1 MERKL
6 FKKLFSMLLVLAMV
20 LSMCPTFV
28 FAEGTTDYSDYTY
41 VAFGDSITY
50 GIDGDYSSGEEGYRM
65 EKPYPTLVAENLGI
79 GTVVNQAKSG
89 ATWTQHA
96 SRTNMTER
104 IMRYNGDADIIS
116 VMLGVNDYAAKC
128 ALGDMNSRDN
138 TTIYG
143 SIHMAA
149 KHLTTAYP
157 NAFIFFMTPFKYK
170 TEDNGKYTL
179 SDVAQAVKEV
189 AAVYDI
195 PVLDM
200 YTNGQFDPATGAKD
214 QIHPTQ
220 AHHINYT
227 APMICEFIKQY
238 NAPASKD
245 ACPCDTCKGADAVW
259 ENWDGTAA
267 FVNGKHYRVSKDV
280 QLTGVISIPKGTT
293 VVLDLNGKTITA
305 ATDSRCFAIS
315 GELVIVNS
323 TADKDADGNYT
334 GMITGGSASAKDVNG
349 DQRGGNIVIENGTSA
364 SAPGGTLKLYGGTI
378 ANGTAPN
385 AGGNLK
391 VGKYTKF
398 YMYGGAIVDGRSEST
413 SSGVGNG
420 GNMNVD
426 AGSTFE
432 MRGGE
437 ISGGVA
443 SFSGGN
449 IYNYRGTITLYGG
462 IITGG
467 KANATGSNRGGGNIW
482 LNSTNA
488 KLILKGGLISDGESK
503 RFGGNILVDN
513 ASGKITV
520 EGGAI
525 TGGKAAVSGG
535 SIYITKG
542 QLEMTGGVLSGG
554 KANWDFTNNEQ
565 STGGNDGGNLYITD
579 SGAKAYLGGNA
590 VVTGGNAG
598 TGGYGG
604 NIYMTS
610 SAELYLYG
618 NAQVTFGE
626 GYGGKNIYAM
636 TTPKVVMYGGTVK
649 NGTFN
654 TYTSGSFHMYGG
666 QIEDLRWASSGTQET
681 VIYNGIVGSN
691 TSGLPEKLDIW
702 AADCATVTQTTHLEG
717 HTIYAI
723 YQTSLTNGACT
734 TCGHTYS
741 AANCGTCKYAH
752 PAVKVANCEFC
763 NEGAVWAPL
772 LGNELVA
779 DHYYLPAD
787 VTLADKIGLAVGD
800 GVCID
805 LNGHNLTT
813 ADVSSGITMTS
824 AKLNIT
830 NTGADASAIISGG
843 GGILT
848 ANMASGQCRSTVN
861 FKNVMITGGH
871 SRDNGGNIS
880 TNGVNLVLDNC
891 AISGGYAPKNGG
903 NVCCYATNLTIKGNT
918 RITGGFAGNNGDDL
932 YLGTTSKVQMYSG
945 AVGDV
950 CQLNSTGSFHLYDGA
965 LDAIR
970 VYNYT
975 NSTSSYNAS
984 FFMYGGRTGGI
995 SFPGTS
1001 SATGSGKVVVYAG
1014 TTGFDPRT
1022 SNRGNA
1028 TMLAPCSCVTQNADG
1043 TYTTIHTEGSTTCE
1057 VCAANDVY
1065 AGGYTYPD
1073 AFVGQHNYPENWTE
1087 GKKECENCGNILGCE
1102 HANTTLIGY
1111 QAATC
1116 LAPGYTGDYVCDE
1129 CGTVTVAGTSIDQKT
1144 HEYGDDDICDNGCD
1158 NTKCVNNGHALTKT
1172 DAAED
1177 TCTAIGN
1184 SEYWTCGTC
1193 GKFFS
1198 DANGETEIEKDSW
1211 IINEIIDHTYTYNN
1225 IGEGIHE
1232 ILCEKCDY
1240 HGTADC
1246 ADENGDHFC
1255 DRCGDKL
1262 LDPVASVNG
1271 EEYGSLMEAW
1281 QNATPNATITLL
1293 ADVDM
1298 TGIEGMY
1305 VPSSTLTL
1313 DLNGKTLEIPFQ
1325 AITFAGEG
1333 FTIKNGTIDSLG
1345 ASYGLWIGGYAEAA
1359 AASNVTIEDV
1369 TIIGGINIKN
1379 ATNVTLNNVTA
1390 TGIGYYA
1397 VWVEGNASD
1406 VVINSGSYTGAEGK
1420 AAVAAAVTDALAVKG
1435 GTYSSNVSAFCEEGK
1450 HTAPNEGVYVYGEHS
1465 YNAVVTDPTCT
1476 EKGYTTYTC
1485 TCGDE
1490 YIDNEVAE
1498 NGHSHAS
1505 EYHAATETE
1514 NAYTVYTCHCGDTYT
1529 IVEEGTMLHFAIN
1542 ETTGESY
1549 ATLQEALNA
1558 TAKGQTVK
1566 LLKDVEAED
1575 IYVGSGKTLDLNGKK
1590 LTINSTISAS
1600 FTTTHIVDSSKGEGS
1615 LILAEGSEVALNS
1628 KNKQLPVW
1636 TSEGVKF
1643 VEIAYKQIAETV
1655 DGDAEALKYKFYF
1668 NVADDSILPQLI
1680 AGNTDSLTIRVKV
1693 NYTTA
1698 SGMHAYQYFELN
1710 EDLMNKY
1717 VAKWPDGMVELTIRG
1732 TDGLQSLT
1740 FTAEIVSTAPNGA
1753 SVVIGS
1759 VPLSA

>member
-1 MERKL
+1 M
-6 FKKLFSMLLVLAMV
+6 KKESVKRFFSLCIVVAMV
-20 LSMCPTFV
+20 LSMCPTIV
-28 FAEGTTDYSDYTY
+28 FAEDTADYSGYTY

-50 GIDGDYSSGEEGYRM
+50 GIDGDYSSGEAGYRM
-65 EKPYPTLVAENLGI
+65 EKPYPTLVAETLGI

-89 ATWTQHA
+89 ATWTQH
-96 SRTNMTER
+96 STRTNMTER

-149 KHLTTAYP
+149 NHLTTKYP
-157 NAFIFFMTPFKYK
+157 DAFIFFMTPFKYR
-170 TEDNGKYTL
+170 TENNGKYTL
-179 SDVAQAVKEV
+179 SDVANAVKEV

-245 ACPCDTCKGADAVW
+245 ACPCDTCRGADATW

-267 FVNGKHYRVSKDV
+267 FANGKHYRVSKDV

-305 ATDSRCFAIS
+305 AANSRCFAIS

-334 GMITGGSASAKDVNG
+334 GLITGGSASVKDVNG

-426 AGSTFE
+426 AGSNFE

-443 SFSGGN
+443 SYSGGN

-467 KANATGSNRGGGNIW
+467 KANATSSNRGGGNIW

-503 RFGGNILVDN
+503 RFGGNVLVDN

-535 SIYITKG
+535 SLYIAKG

-604 NIYMTS
+604 NVYMTS

-618 NAQVTFGE
+618 NAQVTSGE

-666 QIEDLRWASSGTQET
+666 QIEDLRWASDSGTQET

-691 TSGLPEKLDIW
+691 ISGLPEKLDVW

-717 HTIYAI
+717 HKIYAV
-723 YQTSLTNGACT
+723 YQTDLENGACA

-741 AANCGTCKYAH
+741 AAKCGTCKYAH
-752 PAVKVANCEFC
+752 PAIKVENCEFC
-763 NEGAVWAPL
+763 NENAVWVPMQ
-772 LGNELVA
+772 GNELVA

-787 VTLADKIGLAVGD
+787 VALTDKIGLAVGD
-800 GVCID
+800 GLCID
-805 LNGHNLTT
+805 LNGHNLIT

-830 NTGADASAIISGG
+830 NTGTDASAIISGG
-843 GGILT
+843 GGILA
-848 ANMASGQCRSTVN
+848 ANMASGQSRSTVN

-871 SRDNGGNIS
+871 SRENGGNIS

-891 AISGGYAPKNGG
+891 AISGGYASKNGG

-965 LDAIR
+965 LDSIR

-984 FFMYGGRTGGI
+984 FFMYGGRVGGI

-1001 SATGSGKVVVYAG
+1001 SATGSGKVVAYAG

-1028 TMLAPCSCVTQNADG
+1028 TMLAPCSCVIQNADG
-1043 TYTTIHTEGSTTCE
+1043 TYTVIHTGGNTPCAE
-1057 VCAANDVY
+1057 CAANDVY
-1065 AGGYTYPD
+1065 EGGYTYPETL
-1073 AFVGQHNYPENWTE
+1073 VGAHTYPETWTE
-1087 GKKECENCGNILGCE
+1087 GKKVCENCGSTLGCE
-1102 HANTTLIGY
+1102 HTNTTLTGY
-1111 QAATC
+1111 QNATC
-1116 LAPGYTGDYVCDE
+1116 LAPGYSGDYVCDE
-1129 CGTVTVAGTSIDQKT
+1129 CGTTTQAGTPIDQKA
-1144 HEYGDDDICDNGCD
+1144 HEYGDDNYCDNGCGKI
-1158 NTKCVNNGHALTKT
+1158 KCAYNDCVPGTPVKEKEVAPSCGEAGSYELVTYCDICGEELHRVPEVDPATGAHNYNQENPDAQYKAT
-1172 DAAED
+1172 DA
-1177 TCTAIGN
+1177 TCNAAATYFY
-1184 SEYWTCGTC
+1184 SCSCGA
-1193 GKFFS
+1193 K
-1198 DANGETEIEKDSW
+1198 GE
-1211 IINEIIDHTYTYNN
+1211 
-1225 IGEGIHE
+1225 
-1232 ILCEKCDY
+1232 
-1240 HGTADC
+1240 
-1246 ADENGDHFC
+1246 
-1255 DRCGDKL
+1255 
-1262 LDPVASVNG
+1262 
-1271 EEYGSLMEAW
+1271 
-1281 QNATPNATITLL
+1281 
-1293 ADVDM
+1293 
-1298 TGIEGMY
+1298 
-1305 VPSSTLTL
+1305 LT
-1313 DLNGKTLEIPFQ
+1313 F
-1325 AITFAGEG
+1325 
-1333 FTIKNGTIDSLG
+1333 
-1345 ASYGLWIGGYAEAA
+1345 SYGEADK
-1359 AASNVTIEDV
+1359 NVHANLKQE
-1369 TIIGGINIKN
+1369 
-1379 ATNVTLNNVTA
+1379 
-1390 TGIGYYA
+1390 
-1397 VWVEGNASD
+1397 
-1406 VVINSGSYTGAEGK
+1406 K
-1420 AAVAAAVTDALAVKG
+1420 AQA
-1435 GTYSSNVSAFCEEGK
+1435 
-1450 HTAPNEGVYVYGEHS
+1450 
-1465 YNAVVTDPTCT
+1465 PTCT
-1476 EKGYTTYTC
+1476 EDGWKAYEHCDACGYSTYEVDPQTGHSYTSTYTPATETADAYTTYRC
-1485 TCGDE
+1485 ACGDSYVE
-1490 YIDNEVAE
+1490 
-1498 NGHSHAS
+1498 
-1505 EYHAATETE
+1505 
-1514 NAYTVYTCHCGDTYT
+1514 
-1529 IVEEGTMLHFAIN
+1529 VEEGTMLQVVVN
-1542 ETTGESY
+1542 EQTGESY
-1549 ATLQEALNA
+1549 ADLQTAVSA
-1558 TAKGQTVK
+1558 AAKGETVK
-1566 LLKDVEAED
+1566 LLRDTTTQNLY
-1575 IYVGSGKTLDLNGKK
+1575 IGVGKSLDLNGYK
-1590 LTINSTISAS
+1590 LTVSGYISAS
-1600 FTTTHIVDSSKGEGS
+1600 YTTTHITDNTNGEGL
-1615 LILAEGSEVALNS
+1615 LIVADADVALNE
-1628 KNKQLPVW
+1628 KNKQLPLW
-1636 TSEGVKF
+1636 TAEGVRF
-1643 VEIAYKQIAETV
+1643 VTV
-1655 DGDAEALKYKFYF
+1655 TFGQALDFKDATGAANENVGYYRFAFEEKAAQTVLDDVLANGSDGTG
-1668 NVADDSILPQLI
+1668 VI
-1680 AGNTDSLTIRVKV
+1680 IRIKV
-1693 NYTTA
+1693 NYTLFNGVKA
-1698 SGMHAYQYFELN
+1698 AQYFEFTSEMVKQYVNDKNGWDGNMFTLYLTGVAGHK
-1710 EDLMNKY
+1710 DL
-1717 VAKWPDGMVELTIRG
+1717 
-1732 TDGLQSLT
+1732 S
-1740 FTAEIVSTAPNGA
+1740 FTAEILSVASDGA
-1753 SVVIGS
+1753 VVVIGS
-1759 VPLSA
+1759 TPVSK